1 MSVHPLFYFSV
12 PLSISLPICLSV
24 PPSVHSLF
32 QFVLP
37 SICWYVRLS
46 LLVHLSICVF
56 WLSICMSI
64 PLTVRQLSICWSVG
78 PSVLSYCCLS
88 VHPSLYLSVCPS
100 VCSSVCPSIL
110 LSVCPFIPRS
120 IHPLVCLSVGPS
132 IHPSI
137 HLSIH
142 QSMGWSVHQSACLSI
157 RPSVCLSVCLSG
169 SLSVCPVVYKK
180 QKFGHRGG
188 GIYSYFDFLGKI
200 DSRFPLNKSKNKD
213 FTI

>member
-1 MSVHPLFYFSV
+1 MSDCHCWSICPFVCFGCPSVCPSLLLSVSCLSVGQLVHQSFHTAV
-12 PLSISLPICLSV
+12 CLSIPPSICLSV
-24 PPSVHSLF
+24 HQSVRLSAHPFFCRSVHSYLG
-32 QFVLP
+32 L
-37 SICWYVRLS
+37 SIHWSVC
-46 LLVHLSICVF
+46 LLVH
-56 WLSICMSI
+56 
-64 PLTVRQLSICWSVG
+64 
-78 PSVLSYCCLS
+78 
-88 VHPSLYLSVCPS
+88 
-100 VCSSVCPSIL
+100 
-110 LSVCPFIPRS
+110 
-120 IHPLVCLSVGPS
+120 PS